1 MKIMNANL
9 VALALGLGAFGLP
22 AFAQARETAASP
34 YIQLYLKSWEMK
46 KLEVD
51 VARITQANEARVL
64 ERLRPL
70 VGQGVIS
77 KQRFEEQLI
86 KVEIAQL
93 EVDNR
98 GAEAAQAQS
107 LYEVN
112 KLRIENGLEVEI
124 CPEGE

>member
-9 VALALGLGAFGLP
+9 MVLALGLGAFGLP
-22 AFAQARETAASP
+22 ALAQVRETEPSP

-51 VARITQANEARVL
+51 VARIELANEARVL

-98 GAEAAQAQS
+98 GAKASQAQS

-112 KLRIENGLEVEI
+112 KLRVENGLEVEI